1 MYNTDTPIENAI
13 FLKGDRTPQE
23 YFTGTDW
30 VNRLVPQDETR
41 TYFIGNV
48 VFEAGARPKRSDM

>member
-1 MYNTDTPIENAI
+1 MENAI

-41 TYFIGNV
+41 TFFIGNV